1 MYKIGPAFW
10 YCWNISSDCGQR
22 SASGLAW
29 QCCSQCFPLECDMA
43 VLKLMCAG
51 RSKLWSSMPQLFSR
65 AYSSEGF
72 ALNLCYVLLRLSQPF
87 AKPLSPK
94 LLKIQPSYTAVVVA
108 DDAEA
113 NAIGV
118 HAKGMSCSSCSQKRK
133 TLCLF
138 HLLLY
143 FVKKEKNKKKTNC

>member
-1 MYKIGPAFW
+1 
-10 YCWNISSDCGQR
+10 
-22 SASGLAW
+22 
-29 QCCSQCFPLECDMA
+29 MA

-118 HAKGMSCSSCSQKRK
+118 HAKGTSCSSCSQKKKTFVFFIFFCLMWRK
-133 TLCLF
+133 Q
-138 HLLLY
+138 
-143 FVKKEKNKKKTNC
+143 NKKLTAKENATI